1 MEENN
6 INKKYGIYLDIQ
18 KIENPIITD
27 SKNIEKKYL
36 QFIKENSFLFINKNT
51 YKISIGEQHGQIK
64 EDEHVIFKIEFEKD
78 KAQLINLLYKNI
90 FKRKEIFHNYINELD
105 FKLYK
110 VISKYDNEQNF
121 GNTYFLKKNDIIRM
135 NKIKLILRDCKIN
148 NNKNIDDKNPKYII
162 LFEDEK
168 NEKCILCKKGG
179 SNPENPLIKFC
190 DCKVHFECKRKE
202 IKEYI
207 NSEKINNE
215 NCVKYHIKTKCKF
228 CKQIFPLYFLCHNKQ
243 FELLDIPKDND
254 FLLFESMD
262 ECDKYIFYIKLD
274 INKNQEKILIASS
287 DNKNKD
293 FTNNFDKFMEIDN
306 NLINN
311 EKAMIEC
318 DNINQT
324 LALKNIGE
332 ENNISILQEKI
343 VLKPNGDKLNINYA
357 NILIEAQLVNN
368 DKYLDL
374 KKGIERNTEFIE
386 ERK

>member
-18 KIENPIITD
+18 KLENPIIND

-110 VISKYDNEQNF
+110 VIPKYDNEKNF
-121 GNTYFLKKNDIIRM
+121 GNTYFLKKYDIIRM

-148 NNKNIDDKNPKYII
+148 NNKKIDDKNPKYII

-179 SNPENPLIKFC
+179 SNPENPLIKLC
-190 DCKVHFECKRKE
+190 DCKVHFECKKRE
-202 IKEYI
+202 IKEFI
-207 NSEKINNE
+207 DSKKMNNE
-215 NCVKYHIKTKCKF
+215 NCVKYQINTKCKF

-254 FLLFESMD
+254 FLLFESID

-274 INKNQEKILIASS
+274 INKNKEKILIASS
-287 DNKNKD
+287 DNKNED

-311 EKAMIEC
+311 EKVMIEC
-318 DNINQT
+318 DNRNKT

-343 VLKPNGDKLNINYA
+343 VLKPNSDKLNINYA
-357 NILIEAQLVNN
+357 NILIEAQLINN
-368 DKYLDL
+368 NKYLDL
-374 KKGIERNTEFIE
+374 KKEIEKNTEFIE